1 MMVRKTFEREYRETI
16 ELQYDGLYYRVI
28 KKVYYKGEPIYSV
41 SMLITETS
49 IEKVIDRIEEKEKNT
64 GKMGMGWL
72 LPWREYKY
80 HTYKRFKHKPEFMEK
95 FRKELRPKLIAI
107 LETLMQENI
116 KEEIRYKYLEHIIK
130 GTISEGWI
138 NSTYKSLVVLQN
150 HRKGQKQFRKPKN
163 IKV

>member
-1 MMVRKTFEREYRETI
+1 MLVRKTFEREYRETI

-28 KKVYYKGEPIYSV
+28 KKVYYRGDPIYSV

-49 IEKVIDRIEEKEKNT
+49 IEKVIDRIGEKEKDPD
-64 GKMGMGWL
+64 KMRWF
-72 LPWREYKY
+72 LPRREYKY
-80 HTYKRFKHKPEFMEK
+80 YTYKRFKHKPEFMVK

-150 HRKGQKQFRKPKN
+150 HRKGQNQFRKPKN